1 LADSIPRQ
9 RRRTARALLV
19 AGSIAVALLAAAGL
33 EAFASHRLGD
43 TAWNIR
49 GYRGR
54 LLGRKEANEIR
65 VAAIGGSTTFGFT
78 VRTNETYPAYLETIL
93 NDRLGVRR
101 LTASVANLGHLS
113 DSSVC
118 YEPTY
123 QAYRDLDA
131 DVVIL
136 YEGYNDVSGG
146 TRRTERD
153 CYRQSSA
160 IFRATGFFP
169 VTPVYVR
176 EHWYK
181 LRYGSIERGYE
192 VTRAAEV
199 QRRQAASAPSPSKP
213 ETAYD
218 VYQRNVLAFVTA
230 RLAEGKGVV
239 FASQPYLEDPK
250 HLEQQTKIRAA
261 LEPFMTNPRFTY
273 RSFLY
278 LFGGKWDARWFNRQM
293 WLNPQGNHV
302 LAERIADAVM
312 EVLPAG
318 HERRETTKHTKNF
331 EMFREFRLFVCFVPI
346 QRWS

>member
-1 LADSIPRQ
+1 MNNPGSAPRHGRRLARVLLVVASI
-9 RRRTARALLV
+9 AIALL
-19 AGSIAVALLAAAGL
+19 GAAGF

-54 LLGRKEANEIR
+54 LLGRKKPNEIR

-78 VRTNETYPAYLETIL
+78 VRTRETYPAYLETIL
-93 NDRLGVRR
+93 NERLAARG

-123 QAYRDLDA
+123 QAYRDLDP

-169 VTPVYVR
+169 VTPVYLR

-181 LRYGSIERGYE
+181 WRYGSIEKGYE

-199 QRRQAASAPSPSKP
+199 QRRQAAPAPTPSKP
-213 ETAYD
+213 ESAYE
-218 VYQRNVLAFVTA
+218 VYVRTVLVFVTA
-230 RLAEGKGVV
+230 RLAEGKGFV

-250 HLEQQTKIRAA
+250 HLEQQAKIRAA
-261 LEPFMTNPRFTY
+261 LEPFMTNPRFAF

-278 LFGGKWDARWFNRQM
+278 LFGGKWDARWFNRMM
-293 WLNPQGNHV
+293 WLNPQGNHL
-302 LAERIADAVM
+302 LAERMADAVM
-312 EVLPAG
+312 EVLPA
-318 HERRETTKHTKNF
+318 EPSPAK
-331 EMFREFRLFVCFVPI
+331 
-346 QRWS
+346 